1 MSALEELRE
10 RIKDEPD
17 NLNMLN
23 LSEIKLGN
31 FTEEMKKELERFKKV
46 KVLMLRQC

>member
-17 NLNMLN
+17 HLNMLN
-23 LSEIKLGN
+23 LSEIKLGK